1 LGCYHET
8 VDQLQRGIGRD
19 RATRVVA
26 AMTTDLV
33 RDACE
38 RHELRGIEA
47 VVLGRALT
55 AGCLMATLTKN
66 DEERLRID
74 IRGSG
79 PVGTILVDS
88 QADGSVRGCLGTRLD
103 AYRDAPMVDGRQS
116 IKEVVGHDGSVTV
129 TRDVGLEHQYQGSV
143 PMQSGEIDVDLE
155 HYLTHSEQ
163 LPSALICEVMLDASS
178 NVLRSGG
185 VLCQIVPGATS
196 TRLDQIRATFQGG
209 LLRDLLRS
217 ERSTEDLMGF
227 GLLGGEY
234 EAVAGTMLRFSCPCG
249 PERALSVVS
258 TLGADE
264 IDSLADE
271 PGETEVRCS
280 FCGARYMLGADEL
293 HALAARLRGERS

>member
-1 LGCYHET
+1 
-8 VDQLQRGIGRD
+8 
-19 RATRVVA
+19 
-26 AMTTDLV
+26 
-33 RDACE
+33 
-38 RHELRGIEA
+38 
-47 VVLGRALT
+47 
-55 AGCLMATLTKN
+55 MATLTKN
-66 DEERLRID
+66 DEERVRID
-74 IRGSG
+74 IRGNG
-79 PVGTILVDS
+79 PIGTILVDS
-88 QADGSVRGCLGTRLD
+88 QADGSVRGCLGAKLD
-103 AYRDAPMVDGRQS
+103 DCLDPPMVAGRQS
-116 IKEVVGHDGSVTV
+116 VKEVVGPSGSVTV

-163 LPSALICEVMLDASS
+163 LPSALICEVLLDAGS

-185 VLCQIVPGATS
+185 VLCQTFPGATT
-196 TRLDQIRATFQGG
+196 TRLDQIRATFQRG

-234 EAVAGTMLRFSCPCG
+234 EAVAGTVLRFSCPCG
-249 PERALSVVS
+249 PERAISVVS

-271 PGETEVRCS
+271 PGDTEVRCS
-280 FCGARYMLGADEL
+280 FCGARYMLAADEL